1 MTTKGEGWYLET
13 PGKPLV
19 KREITLA
26 DPGPGDVIVEV
37 LACGLC
43 HTDLTYASGATA
55 PKHALPLV
63 LGHEVVGKVIA
74 AGDAVA
80 HALGKRVIVPA
91 VMGCGECAFCKAG
104 RANACLAQK
113 MPGNDVDGGF
123 ATHLTVPGAS
133 LVNVDDVPASVD
145 VRDLSVV
152 ADAVSTAQQ
161 AIFRSG
167 LGEGDV
173 CFVVGSGGVGA
184 FVAQIAKAKGAHV
197 IAFDVDAG
205 RLELVKTFGAEL
217 AISVKDREV
226 KELRKEAGK
235 AAARYGVPSLRYR
248 IFECSGTQSGQL
260 LAYALIAHGATMV
273 QVGYTPKPVEVRL
286 SNLMAFDAT
295 IHGSWGAP
303 PQAYADVLPL
313 VYAGQVA
320 LAPFT
325 AHAPMSRLNELLD
338 DMAAHK
344 LDKRMV
350 LDPRA

>member
-1 MTTKGEGWYLET
+1 MPTIGQAWFLET

-19 KREITLA
+19 QKEIRLA
-26 DPGPGDVIVEV
+26 DPGPSDVVVEV

-43 HTDLTYASGATA
+43 HTDLTYASGATGT
-55 PKHALPLV
+55 KHALPLV
-63 LGHEVVGKVIA
+63 LGHEVVGKVVA
-74 AGDAVA
+74 AGDGVA
-80 HALGKRVIVPA
+80 HALGKSVIVPA
-91 VMGCGECAFCKAG
+91 VMGCGECAFCKSG

-113 MPGNDVDGGF
+113 MPGNDIDGGF
-123 ATHLTVPGAS
+123 ATHLAVPGAA
-133 LVNVDDVPASVD
+133 LIDVSQAPPSVD
-145 VRDLSVV
+145 RRDLSVV

-161 AIFRSG
+161 AIYRSG

-173 CFVVGSGGVGA
+173 AFVVGSGGVGA
-184 FVAQIAKAKGAHV
+184 FVAQIARAKGAHV
-197 IAFDVDAG
+197 IAFDVEDK
-205 RLELVKTFGAEL
+205 RLALIKEFGAEL

-235 AAARYGVPSLRYR
+235 AAGRYGLPSFRYR
-248 IFECSGTQSGQL
+248 IFECSGTTNGQL
-260 LAYALIAHGATMV
+260 LAFALISHGATMV

-295 IHGSWGAP
+295 VHGSWGAP

-313 VYAGQVA
+313 VYQGKVA
-320 LAPFT
+320 IAPFT
-325 AHAPMSRLNELLD
+325 AHAPMSRINELLD

>member
-1 MTTKGEGWYLET
+1 MSTVGEAWFLET

-19 KREITLA
+19 RKEIDLA
-26 DPGPGDVIVEV
+26 DPAPTDVVVEV

-74 AGDAVA
+74 AGDGVA
-80 HALGKRVIVPA
+80 HALGKSVIVPA
-91 VMGCGECAFCKAG
+91 VMGCGECPFCKIG

-113 MPGNDVDGGF
+113 MPGNDIDGGF
-123 ATHLTVPGAS
+123 ATHLTVPGSA
-133 LVNVDDVPASVD
+133 LIAIDDAPGSVD
-145 VRDLSVV
+145 RRNLSVV

-184 FVAQIAKAKGAHV
+184 FVAQIARAKGAHV
-197 IAFDVDAG
+197 IAFDVEES
-205 RLELVKTFGAEL
+205 RLALIKQFGAEL

-226 KELRKEAGK
+226 KEVRKEAGK
-235 AAARYGVPSLRYR
+235 AAGRYGVPSFRYR
-248 IFECSGTQSGQL
+248 IFECSGTTSGQQ
-260 LAYALIAHGATMV
+260 LAFSLISHGATMV
-273 QVGYTPKPVEVRL
+273 QVGYTPKPVELRL

-295 IHGSWGAP
+295 VHGSWGAA

-313 VYAGQVA
+313 VYDGKVA
-320 LAPFT
+320 LEPFT
-325 AHAPMSRLNELLD
+325 AHAPMSRINELLA

-350 LDPRA
+350 LDPRL